1 MKKVAIV
8 SPMLLPIC
16 DSCGGAVEQLILNII
31 NQNETSND
39 PVEIEL
45 YTLYSSELKKY
56 NNTKVISIR
65 KNKFYLLVQKIINLF
80 YKIFNI
86 NKRVDYI
93 VFKTIK
99 EIKKNKYDKVFIEN
113 RMGLYIEIYK
123 KTQNKDNLIY
133 HMHND
138 FDEVDKTKENYK
150 FIEKTCL
157 KILTVS
163 DYIGNRLRGV
173 KTSNKIYTYYNC
185 VDFSKF
191 LISRDDNKKIS
202 FLKKQYNLNS
212 NLVIGYVGR
221 ITEEKGVL
229 ELIKAFKKYLINNKN
244 SKLLIVGSSWFDNR
258 KLTEFEKK
266 LYDITNDIRENV
278 VFTGYIDYNNIKFY
292 YKLIDILVIP
302 SKCNEAFGLVALE
315 GMISNLKII
324 STTSGAL
331 KEVLKNYG
339 TLVSVDN
346 LEENILNSLNKLSKQ
361 NHELFQTKFSKNEKE
376 KFSVDIYYSN
386 FRKFV
391 E

>member
-99 EIKKNKYDKVFIEN
+99 EIKKHKYDKVFIEN

-361 NHELFQTKFSKNEKE
+361 NHELVQTKFSKNEKE
-376 KFSVDIYYSN
+376 KFSVDVYYNN